1 VILATGRHGRR
12 LVAGLAVAACWLAP
26 TMSWARTL
34 EIAPYP
40 IASVWPSAVRFL
52 RVDRGFPVR
61 EKDEPAG
68 YVLFDYTDGPK
79 PCKGSLELIRATD
92 REGREATRIAI
103 TIPDLP
109 RRYEQMLL
117 DKFVAKLRDDQGPP
131 APPPRKP
138 ETPPPPPDAAPPPP
152 SQTSAAASASA
163 AGTSPV
169 P

>member
-1 VILATGRHGRR
+1 MLGTCRQWRH
-12 LVAGLAVAACWLAP
+12 LVAAFAAAACWCAP
-26 TMSWARTL
+26 NISWARTI

-40 IASVWPSAVRFL
+40 ITSVWPSAVRFL

-103 TIPDLP
+103 SIPDLP

-117 DKFVAKLRDDQGPP
+117 DKFVAKLRDDHGPP

-152 SQTSAAASASA
+152 SQTSAAGASPA
-163 AGTSPV
+163 P
-169 P
+169 